1 MGNTVFRLPY
11 SLLQMLQMIIQ
22 RHRRAYDT
30 GVLALHNVNRN
41 GGEVGIKSPFAFKA
55 LAEGR

>member
-11 SLLQMLQMIIQ
+11 PLLQMLQVVIQ
-22 RHRRAYDT
+22 CHRCTHNTR
-30 GVLALHNVNRN
+30 VSALHNVNGD